1 MLTSSL
7 FDYIDAYILVNGRI
21 TITGTEAG
29 DETKRLYKRNKEVTF
44 KNCAAFTGCMLWCQ
58 CII

>member
-44 KNCAAFTGCMLWCQ
+44 KNCAAFTGCML
-58 CII
+58 